1 MADDEAVAHGAVVDA
16 HLLDAQ
22 AAVDDVVAAL
32 AGQRGVRLG
41 AVGAQLLADDV
52 VAAGALQVAAVALAV
67 EAAVEHPDDP
77 GQVPVAQVVAR
88 RADDLLI
95 RRAARERPHPHGQ
108 AGAGDGHP
116 DHDLG

>member
-1 MADDEAVAHGAVVDA
+1 LVGVGDLVPQAGEDALAQPLITVGALGVVADDEAVAHGAVVDA

-52 VAAGALQVAAVALAV
+52 VAAGALQGAAVAHAV
-67 EAAVEHPDDP
+67 DTSGEV
-77 GQVPVAQVVAR
+77 
-88 RADDLLI
+88 
-95 RRAARERPHPHGQ
+95 
-108 AGAGDGHP
+108 
-116 DHDLG
+116 